1 MNHRLASKALSS
13 LTLIIAGTAAA
24 GAASAADVTLANE
37 AELSAMT
44 AIGSDLD
51 SLRMSEFV
59 SPQSGALAEGH
70 HSDSIG
76 SHHHHD
82 AAKKETAAA
91 GIVRSDARFDV

>member
-24 GAASAADVTLANE
+24 GAASAAEPTLANE
-37 AELSAMT
+37 VELSAVT
-44 AIGSDLD
+44 AIGSDFD
-51 SLRMSEFV
+51 SLRLSEFA
-59 SPQSGALAEGH
+59 SPQSGALADGH

-82 AAKKETAAA
+82 AAKKETAVASV
-91 GIVRSDARFDV
+91 VRSDARFDV

>member
-1 MNHRLASKALSS
+1 MNHHKASRKLSP

-24 GAASAADVTLANE
+24 SGNSATNVMLDHNV
-37 AELSAMT
+37 ELSAAT
-44 AIGSDLD
+44 AIDGDLD

-59 SPQSGALAEGH
+59 SYQRGPLAEGH

-82 AAKKETAAA
+82 AAKKEAA
-91 GIVRSDARFDV
+91 GDSVTRSDSRFDV